1 MASQFFIPIYL
12 SYEPN
17 NYEWQT
23 YSNPMDPSTLES
35 EEQIMERVER
45 MTIFFQEF
53 AKGQG
58 ILIEEDPP
66 LDLTIH
72 HFETPFQT
80 SMPDSLT
87 YSFNDL
93 DNQETHAS
101 HFDSYVNLTPDVV
114 DDLSMGV
121 CMCVNEFLLLLLS
134 LMHFSS
140 LLSYF
145 SYFSFLFF
153 LL

>member
-1 MASQFFIPIYL
+1 M
-12 SYEPN
+12 N
-17 NYEWQT
+17 
-23 YSNPMDPSTLES
+23 PSTPES
-35 EEQIMERVER
+35 KEEIMERMER
-45 MTIFFQEF
+45 MKKFVQEF
-53 AKGQG
+53 SKCQG

-66 LDLTIH
+66 LHLTTH
-72 HFETPFQT
+72 HFETHFQT

-87 YSFNDL
+87 YSFNNL